1 MIAGLAA
8 QAAGREESPDTESAQ
23 AEWATRL
30 VTPGGWPCRFRRKAK
45 FHASACGA
53 GFHPVQCGSATD
65 SATENIPP
73 ATCNP
78 VIARRKTFGT
88 SSHGALAGKGE
99 KVG

>member
-30 VTPGGWPCRFRRKAK
+30 VTPGGWPRRFRRKAK

-53 GFHPVQCGSATD
+53 GFHPVQVRLSYGQCHREYTAGNVQPGD
-65 SATENIPP
+65 SPKENLRDIF
-73 ATCNP
+73 AWC
-78 VIARRKTFGT
+78 ACRQG
-88 SSHGALAGKGE
+88 
-99 KVG
+99 